1 MLLTMSYGLLKL
13 HRRSLSRMGMEEI
26 VEFLQIH
33 LSQNFGYP
41 DNVVIESVEKCMEEL
56 RRAKLDQNSKQIPA
70 IELAQNPFGAFVTP
84 SIDVSIGR
92 RRAEF
97 SDEERVARAAVV
109 ARMELQVSYPIR
121 SQAYIQFDQR
131 RICVSVEIPT
141 TRFLPVN
148 R

>member
-1 MLLTMSYGLLKL
+1 
-13 HRRSLSRMGMEEI
+13 
-26 VEFLQIH
+26 
-33 LSQNFGYP
+33 
-41 DNVVIESVEKCMEEL
+41 MEEL